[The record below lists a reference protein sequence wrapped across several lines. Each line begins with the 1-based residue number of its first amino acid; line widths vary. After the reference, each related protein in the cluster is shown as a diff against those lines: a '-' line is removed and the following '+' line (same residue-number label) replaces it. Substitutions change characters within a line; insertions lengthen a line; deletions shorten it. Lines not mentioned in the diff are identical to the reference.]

1 MAKTETITMP
11 RSNAVVPAA
20 SKSRRRTAGDD
31 TLVALLAND
40 ELVPTRLGDRV
51 LARLSG
57 AIADGRLKPGDPIP
71 SESSIA
77 TAFGVS
83 KQIAREVIR
92 ELAAMGVIHVQQ
104 GKTSRVR
111 AVDGAPLGRF
121 FRLAVGDGVDG
132 LVQAVE
138 LRRILEPG
146 IAQLAATRRS
156 AADLAALR
164 AILTRMQAALGDA
177 PRWIEADL
185 DFHRAIAGMSGNRLI
200 ELQLEALEP
209 VIRRMMERF
218 NQRNRRTLADWQL
231 TWTRHDKVYRAI
243 EKGGARQAAATMTA
257 HFEDASL
264 AISEVSGTFTG
275 DSNGFNP

>member
-1 MAKTETITMP
+1 MQKREET
-11 RSNAVVPAA
+11 AA
-20 SKSRRRTAGDD
+20 ADPLG
-31 TLVALLAND
+31 LLLAND
-40 ELVPTRLGDRV
+40 EIVPTRLGDKV

-71 SESSIA
+71 SEGSIA
-77 TAFGVS
+77 AAFGVS

-121 FRLAVGDGVDG
+121 FRLAVGDGIEG

-146 IAQLAATRRS
+146 IARLAAVRRTDDDVS
-156 AADLAALR
+156 DLR
-164 AILTRMQAALGDA
+164 AILARMQSSLGKPVA
-177 PRWIEADL
+177 WIEADL
-185 DFHRAIAGMSGNRLI
+185 DFHRAIATMSGNRLI
-200 ELQLEALEP
+200 ELQLQALEP

-218 NQRNRRTLADWQL
+218 NLRNRRTLDDWHQ
-231 TWTRHDKVYRAI
+231 TWRRHDKVFRAI
-243 EKGGARQAAATMTA
+243 EKGGARQAADAMTA

-264 AISEVSGTFTG
+264 AISEVSRHQL
-275 DSNGFNP
+275 